1 MATRCGDLESTP
13 GALLAAHITEIRM
26 CPPQER
32 WTLDDRFRCE
42 AAAEILTCLDKVA
55 HGHRYDPRQSGLRR
69 RFQWADE
76 PVEPGTAGGFRGHEH
91 TRNRAES
98 PVEREL
104 PNRRVLGES
113 FGRNLARR
121 RKHGE
126 RDRKIEPGAFLA
138 KVRRSEIDRDS
149 PQRPLELRAP
159 DPTPDALLG
168 FLASL
173 VRQADDHKCGHAS
186 LKVGLHLDGAGLEA
200 HERMGDDAR
209 QHALHGRSLR
219 RTKPACFVPT
229 LSQARALFA
238 A

>member
-1 MATRCGDLESTP
+1 MATRCGDLEGTP
-13 GALLAAHITEIRM
+13 GALLTAHITEIRM
-26 CPPQER
+26 GSPQER
-32 WTLDDRFRCE
+32 WTLGDRFRRE
-42 AAAEILTCLDKVA
+42 AAAEILARLHEMA
-55 HGHRYDPRQSGLRR
+55 HGHRYDPRQGSLGGRL
-69 RFQWADE
+69 QWADE
-76 PVEPGTAGGFRGHEH
+76 PVEPRPAGGFCGNEH
-91 TRNRAES
+91 TRNGAES
-98 PVEREL
+98 PVECEL
-104 PNRRVLGES
+104 ANRRVLGES

-138 KVRRSEIDRDS
+138 KIRRSEIDRDPS
-149 PQRPLELRAP
+149 QRPLKLRAP

-186 LKVGLHLDGAGLEA
+186 LKVGLHLDGPGLEA

-209 QHALHGRSLR
+209 QHALHRRSLR